1 MKPFVL
7 LFLAL
12 LAVAG
17 CTSSNHPAS
26 ELSAVSQAP
35 VTTPVL
41 RRTYW
46 PLDHTIDRYDTL
58 LPGRE
63 RYRVR
68 VVTTCLNDSAVV
80 DSITEDAGPALAISH
95 NYQSDL
101 TIAQGQQLW
110 AHAQLTKTLFKDN
123 PVAQELG
130 PVQEWALSRT
140 AFRRHQQGQFVFY
153 TRLGIPD
160 SDIFMEAEVALSP
173 PNRLRL
179 LNVHQ
184 PIQEE

>member
-1 MKPFVL
+1 MKPFVM
-7 LFLAL
+7 LFLVL
-12 LAVAG
+12 LAIAG
-17 CTSSNHPAS
+17 CTSSDHPAS

-35 VTTPVL
+35 VATSVL

-179 LNVHQ
+179 LSVHQ
-184 PIQEE
+184 PTQEE